1 MAETPTP
8 ASVEAPP
15 EDSGV
20 PAARG
25 STPVTALKLVLAAA
39 IIAALFWYDV
49 IDARTLLGVLSDP
62 AKSAPSL
69 AMLFVAFVLGG
80 VRWYLI
86 LRTFGIHLGFRGVFE
101 IYSIGAFFNSFL
113 PGSTGGDVMR
123 VVYVVRSVEK
133 RRLRAA
139 VSVFADRVVGLYGL
153 LLVSMMV
160 IALRAETVFGH
171 PSTRVFGL
179 GLVAMFGA
187 ISVGGAALLLIS
199 QALRRSNLALSW
211 QGGTGWRR
219 LARMSLELVLIFRGA
234 LPSLGASILLS
245 VGISGLIVGSVVSL
259 ALSYGV
265 SGLDALELACAAALA
280 SLAGAVPIT
289 PGGIGI
295 AEGAF
300 AYISLLWAGAGT
312 DAAFGTIFLGNRL
325 LLIAVSLLGAIG
337 FVTHRPKGVAGA
349 EGLR

>member
-8 ASVEAPP
+8 GSLEAPA
-15 EDSGV
+15 EDSGP

-25 STPVTALKLVLAAA
+25 SRLYTALKLALAAA

-49 IDARTLLGVLSDP
+49 IDARALFGLLSDP
-62 AKSAPSL
+62 GKSAPSL
-69 AMLFVAFVLGG
+69 AMLLVAFVLGG
-80 VRWYLI
+80 LRWYLI
-86 LRTFGIHLGFRGVFE
+86 LRTFGIVLGFRTVFE
-101 IYSIGAFFNSFL
+101 IYAIGAFFNAFL

-123 VVYVVRSVEK
+123 VVYVLRSVHERK
-133 RRLRAA
+133 LRAA

-153 LLVSMMV
+153 LLVSMVV

-171 PSTRVFGL
+171 PSTRLFGL

-187 ISVGGAALLLIS
+187 ITLGGVTLLLIS
-199 QALRRSNLALSW
+199 QALRVSNLARSW
-211 QGGTGWRR
+211 EGRPGWRR

-234 LPSLGASILLS
+234 LPALGASIALS
-245 VGISGLIVGSVVSL
+245 VAMSSLIVGSIVFL
-259 ALSYGV
+259 ALSFGV
-265 SGLDALELACAAALA
+265 TGIDRVELACAAALA

-300 AYISLLWAGAGT
+300 AYMSSLWAGAGNE
-312 DAAFGTIFLGNRL
+312 AAFGTIFLGNRL
-325 LLIAVSLLGAIG
+325 LLLAVSLLGAIG
-337 FVTHRPKGVAGA
+337 FVTHRRKGGAGRPA
-349 EGLR
+349 R